1 MNIQT
6 NFADKNFV
14 LLIEL
19 YVQILRIFGE
29 KHEDYSLW
37 DAVTCRE
44 TIMGNT
50 NSNSTTC

>member
-1 MNIQT
+1 VNIQT

-19 YVQILRIFGE
+19 DVKILRIFGE
-29 KHEDYSLW
+29 KHEAYPLW

-44 TIMGNT
+44 TTVGNT
-50 NSNSTTC
+50 NSKSTTC